1 MKNKIMPSIVLGSIC
16 LVVALLLSV
25 VNMFTAPI
33 IEAAEQ
39 AKVQAALEVVLPD
52 CGKVEA
58 VLDGYADGTFAE
70 EVNEIYSAENGGY
83 VFQMTVKG
91 YATGMVVLVGIGSDG
106 KISGTKCT
114 TDGETPSKKAPV
126 FAIVDGDGSKYIGM
140 GAGDYKPVLE
150 VSGSTM
156 TSQGYANAVKIALD
170 AYAKIKGG
178 N

>member
-1 MKNKIMPSIVLGSIC
+1 MKTKIMPSVVLGSIC
-16 LVVALLLSV
+16 LVVALVLSV
-25 VNMFTAPI
+25 VNMFTAPV

-58 VLDGYADGTFAE
+58 ILDNYSEGIFAPE
-70 EVNEIYSAENGGY
+70 INEIYSAENGGY

-91 YATGMVVLVGIGSDG
+91 YATGMVVLVGIGADG
-106 KISGTKCT
+106 KITGTKCT

-126 FAIVDGDGSKYIGM
+126 FAVVDGENSAYIGM
-140 GAGDYKPVLE
+140 GADSYKPQTP

-156 TSQGYANAVKIALD
+156 TAQGYANAVKLALD
-170 AYAKIKGG
+170 AHATLRGG